1 MAYDNEIESTWVRFE
16 TKLIVCG
23 FVGGECWIFIVFA
36 NGSKLSEIFFHIG
49 LGVFLD
55 FFISIFLSTHRDLKE
70 GERERESQMKKIK

>member
-1 MAYDNEIESTWVRFE
+1 MTMKLKAHECFE
-16 TKLIVCG
+16 TKLMVCG
-23 FVGGECWIFIVFA
+23 FVGSECWIFIVFA

-70 GERERESQMKKIK
+70 ERERERERERESQMQK